1 MEVLLK
7 YLISLSVVYIS
18 IGVVGL
24 FLNNEGTNA
33 IINAISYVDCMANIT
48 YQHYNGS
55 MINTI
60 IQVPCLEKFLQHEN
74 SQHENSH
81 ILPITYPRIADHIV
95 SIGFP
100 VVEFVDVAYILY
112 NGFFMLIMF
121 SNIYNVHQS
130 MCTNQ

>member
-33 IINAISYVDCMANIT
+33 IINAISYVDYMNCVANIT

-55 MINTI
+55 MINTV
-60 IQVPCLEKFLQHEN
+60 IQVPCPEQFLQHEN
-74 SQHENSH
+74 SH
-81 ILPITYPRIADHIV
+81 IIPITYPRIADHIV

-100 VVEFVDVAYILY
+100 NVEFVDVAYILY
-112 NGFFMLIMF
+112 NGFFMLIVF

-130 MCTNQ
+130 LKQK